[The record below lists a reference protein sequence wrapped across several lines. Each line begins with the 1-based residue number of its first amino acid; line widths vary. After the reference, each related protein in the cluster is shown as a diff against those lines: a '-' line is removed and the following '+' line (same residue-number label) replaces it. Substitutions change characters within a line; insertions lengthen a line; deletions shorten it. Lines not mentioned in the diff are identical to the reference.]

1 MNDTLPLAF
10 AGLAGLLLGAIFF
23 GGVFWTV
30 RLCMQ
35 SSQPGLCWLGSVLL
49 RSSAV
54 ALGFYLVGRGSWARL
69 FVCLV
74 GFITVRFADAWLT
87 RPSDDLHRSANRAV
101 RQLGS

>member
-1 MNDTLPLAF
+1 MSDTLPLAF

-23 GGVFWTV
+23 GGVIWTV
-30 RLCMQ
+30 SLCMR
-35 SSQPGLCWLGSVLL
+35 STQPGLCWLGSVLV

-54 ALGFYLVGRGSWARL
+54 ALGFYLVGRGSWTRL
-69 FVCLV
+69 IVSLV
-74 GFITVRFADAWLT
+74 GFITARMVVAWLT